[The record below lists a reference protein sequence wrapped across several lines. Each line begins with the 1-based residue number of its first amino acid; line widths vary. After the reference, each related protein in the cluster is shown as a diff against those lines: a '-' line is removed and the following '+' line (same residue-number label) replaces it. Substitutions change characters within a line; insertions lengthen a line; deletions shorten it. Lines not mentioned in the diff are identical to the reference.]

1 MVVLERVSVSLKEY
15 IVHCFMLLPIEK
27 WWIWVQMTS
36 SALPFHSR
44 VVKVEIMI
52 FLLTLKAVYPI
63 CLESLVLFSIKY
75 VLKLF
80 LKLVS
85 TYLINFYIL
94 IDAFL
99 LQPSFLVY
107 KNNSRNKFTV
117 SRLYGD
123 LFTAWQIVLTY
134 YNHVFFHFVLSN
146 RIMKCHI
153 TILGLFQYSCGNK
166 NLSRNK

>member
-1 MVVLERVSVSLKEY
+1 
-15 IVHCFMLLPIEK
+15 
-27 WWIWVQMTS
+27 MTS
-36 SALPFHSR
+36 SELYSTLSPLHSW

-52 FLLTLKAVYPI
+52 FLLPSKAVYPI
-63 CLESLVLFSIKY
+63 FLEYLVLFSIEY
-75 VLKLF
+75 VLKLY

-85 TYLINFYIL
+85 TYLIKFYIL
-94 IDAFL
+94 LDGFL
-99 LQPSFLVY
+99 LKPSFLVY
-107 KNNSRNKFTV
+107 KNNSRIKFTL

-123 LFTAWQIVLTY
+123 LFTVWQIVLTN

-153 TILGLFQYSCGNK
+153 TILGLLQCSCGNK

>member
-1 MVVLERVSVSLKEY
+1 
-15 IVHCFMLLPIEK
+15 
-27 WWIWVQMTS
+27 MTS
-36 SALPFHSR
+36 SELYSTLSPLHSW

-52 FLLTLKAVYPI
+52 FLLPSKAVYPI
-63 CLESLVLFSIKY
+63 FLEYLVLFSIEY
-75 VLKLF
+75 VLKLY

-85 TYLINFYIL
+85 TYLIKFYIL
-94 IDAFL
+94 LDGFL
-99 LQPSFLVY
+99 LKPSFLVY
-107 KNNSRNKFTV
+107 KNNLRNKFTL

-123 LFTAWQIVLTY
+123 LFTVWQIVLTN

-153 TILGLFQYSCGNK
+153 TILGLLQYSCGNK